1 MLRGSG
7 DLREKKGEVISRESI
22 GGPVL
27 DPWGVAG
34 HHVKIVMGACEEKA
48 AHETAKYCV
57 SR

>member
-7 DLREKKGEVISRESI
+7 DLREEKGEVISRESI

-34 HHVKIVMGACEEKA
+34 HHVKIVTGACEEKA
-48 AHETAKYCV
+48 AHEVAK
-57 SR
+57 